1 MKNVAHISQW
11 RKTIET
17 IRERFSPSLI
27 LLIFALPAALL
38 LGATIGKTNP
48 VYGLAVAGAIMM
60 VVIVLLRWDALTVT
74 LIIAVH
80 LIIDWY
86 LGLHLVAILMALV
99 LLFAYYFGRSADH
112 PWVEPRPLWLWALF
126 LVLTI
131 YPAIYGGQFL
141 LYDLASFYPSTI
153 LGAFLMFWLGSIIAK
168 DISVLRRVF
177 QLLSAFA
184 ALVAIHTIIQATTGV
199 FLFASAHLNT
209 YLVLVSNYDIAG
221 TNAFRAGSLF
231 MDPNWNGT
239 FLATMF
245 FLPLGLFIES
255 KSLLGKLVFLG
266 EMAVISVAL
275 LFTYSNGSWVAL
287 LGGVFA
293 FVFWAGSQRSRL
305 LFIIIIV
312 LTAILILILFPSQLA
327 IQLQRA
333 TVPGDLALR
342 EAAWQ
347 TAIQVMKAF
356 PLFGVGLGSQAY
368 LIRANPYRVPA
379 QYVPLPHPHNTYLQ
393 WGAMAGIPVLVVFLL
408 LLGYAFWFSWR
419 SWQSIDLRYRP
430 LLGGGITAL
439 IALSINSMSVDG
451 WTNAVMATIG
461 WLIFGMITSPLLH
474 RHGHGTKRREKQLN
488 RAVESIEMK
497 A

>member
-1 MKNVAHISQW
+1 MKNVAQMPRW
-11 RKTIET
+11 WGT
-17 IRERFSPSLI
+17 IREQFSPLLICLI
-27 LLIFALPAALL
+27 LALPAMLL
-38 LGATIGKTNP
+38 LGAAIGAFSP
-48 VYGLAVAGAIMM
+48 VYGVAAAGALVM
-60 VVIVLLRWDALTVT
+60 VIIVLLRLNALTVT
-74 LIIAVH
+74 LIIAAH
-80 LIIDWY
+80 LYIDWY

-131 YPAIYGGQFL
+131 YPAIYGGQLL
-141 LYDLASFYPSTI
+141 LYDLASFYPSAI

-168 DISVLRRVF
+168 DVSVLRRVF
-177 QLLSAFA
+177 QLLSIVA
-184 ALVAIHTIIQATTGV
+184 ALLAIHTIIQATTGV
-199 FLFASAHLNT
+199 FLFLSASADT
-209 YLVLVSNYDIAG
+209 YLVHVSNYEIIG
-221 TNAFRAGSLF
+221 TNASRAGSLF
-231 MDPNWNGT
+231 LDPNWNGT

-255 KSLLGKLVFLG
+255 KSLLGKLVSLA
-266 EMAVISVAL
+266 EMAVILVAL
-275 LFTYSNGSWVAL
+275 LFTYSNGSWIAL

-293 FVFWAGSQRSRL
+293 FVFWVGSQRYRL
-305 LFIIIIV
+305 LFIIVIALIA
-312 LTAILILILFPSQLA
+312 LFILVLFPSQLA

-333 TVPGDLALR
+333 AVPGDLELR

-356 PLFGVGLGSQAY
+356 PLFGVGLGNQAY

-408 LLGYAFWFSWR
+408 LLAYAFWFSWR
-419 SWQSIDLRYRP
+419 NWQSIDLRYRP

-439 IALSINSMSVDG
+439 IALSINSLSVDG

-461 WLIFGMITSPLLH
+461 WLIFGLLASPLLL
-474 RHGHGTKRREKQLN
+474 RNGHGTKRQERQLN